1 MEGKEIE
8 QLLQQ
13 IAGSKLSKEFVI
25 EKFKEAIL
33 DVLRKMRP
41 TAVYK
46 VTYDSK
52 EGFSLFSEKIVKE
65 KVQDPNSEISLEE
78 ARQIIPDVKIDQKVD
93 IKEDFATFGRRY
105 MDKILESFRRKLET
119 ERKRKEY
126 ETLAKRMGEK
136 VEGTV
141 VRIEKDEVIV
151 SLGNVEASLPFSEML
166 PSDRAQLKH
175 LKRIKAVIL
184 EVQDPKE
191 KKDKKRYS
199 TPVLLSRTHPSFLK
213 KLLEDEIPDIATGLI
228 EIKQIARIPGRRAK
242 VSVKPKRPEIVD
254 IGSIIGIRGQII
266 KSISDELGGEKIDI
280 IRYSEN
286 PYKHVANA
294 LSPAK
299 DILCVFEEDD
309 KFVAIVA
316 DPELPIAK
324 GEDAIN
330 AILASKLVGKEVLVY
345 PYKEFENV
353 KPKTGI
359 TILELFGD
367 LPTNVISVFRD
378 AGLYYFKDLKS
389 LPTLSELKKLGF
401 REEQALKLLEVLENK
416 LSEKEKNG

>member
-1 MEGKEIE
+1 MEVRELE
-8 QLLQQ
+8 QILQQ

-25 EKFKEAIL
+25 EKFKEAVL
-33 DVLRKMRP
+33 DVLKKVRP
-41 TAVYK
+41 GVNYRIN
-46 VTYDSK
+46 YDSK
-52 EGFSLFSEKIVKE
+52 EGFSLFAEKTVKE
-65 KVQDPNSEISLEE
+65 KVQDPNTEISIEE
-78 ARQIIPDVKIDQKVD
+78 ASQINPEVKVDQKIEVR
-93 IKEDFATFGRRY
+93 EDFGTFGRRY
-105 MDKILESFRRKLET
+105 TDLILQFFKRKLEE

-126 ETLAKRMGEK
+126 ENLNKRIGEK
-136 VEGTV
+136 VEGTII
-141 VRIEKDEVIV
+141 RIEKDEVII
-151 SLGNVEASLPFSEML
+151 SLGNIEASLPFSELL
-166 PSDRAQLKH
+166 PTDKAQLKH

-184 EVQDPKE
+184 DVQDPKE
-191 KKDKKRYS
+191 KKEKKRFS

-242 VSVKPKRPEIVD
+242 VSVKPKKPEVVD

-299 DILCVFEEDD
+299 DILCVYDQDD
-309 KFVAIVA
+309 KYVAIVA
-316 DPELPIAK
+316 DPELPVAK

-345 PYKEFENV
+345 PYKEFDNI
-353 KPKTGI
+353 KPREGI
-359 TILELFGD
+359 TILELVSD
-367 LPTNVISVFRD
+367 LPVNIVSIFRE
-378 AGLYYFKDLKS
+378 AGLYYFRDLRS
-389 LPTLSELKKLGF
+389 LPTLSDLKKLGF
-401 REEQALKLLEVLENK
+401 REDQALKLLELLENK
-416 LSEKEKNG
+416 IVEKEQNG